1 MSKLISADQ
10 FLQQPVGYGLRA
22 SDKQTPARPLAR
34 VLEMIGSPD
43 AKLTQSIERCRL
55 QYAELECELG
65 LLGFP
70 QNLDR
75 TNPEHDRARKLKAA
89 HVRTKAGLP
98 YFTVSGTWPGEDRR
112 DASQLTHTSLFIA
125 DLDHLSRADLDPADV
140 RAQAADLPYVLA
152 SFISPSGD
160 GVKVIIV
167 MLPAP
172 SPGDRDGH
180 GWCWDQS
187 SEALARDLGIPVD
200 PDPKNRNP
208 LRLCYL
214 PDDPGIHVADEIGP
228 LQSAPKPKAEGKG
241 RRKGKSTTSEHQSG
255 FDPRPAPEEWERA
268 CPDLG
273 LQRTHTGLVGPC
285 PACGGEDRFHVDLAP
300 PHGWGCRRCTDRGET
315 FAPYWAAFPGRRH
328 TGDSRSQNP
337 QGPAPES
344 GDGHMPHPWIHPSDP
359 WDPWRCTPDA
369 DCARTI
375 RRHAGKLLAVEDFDG
390 RITLRV
396 ARRSGT
402 WSRAYADL
410 DRLVVETQIEWAKV
424 ALERL
429 RDPKEVGNIAK
440 WAAKTEAQRG
450 RDDALASAGRVIIE
464 MRERGSLPEA
474 LTQCME
480 WELDADAR
488 YLGVNNGVLDLGAEP
503 GNELLTGM
511 PARRCLVTRSTS
523 VNYRPEAQHDL
534 VDALTAHLDPEDRE
548 YILDALAFSLWARP
562 SRRIYFLCGEHNGG
576 KSTLL
581 AAARSS
587 IGDTAMGGYGMQ
599 IQGHALMRSRFQT
612 PNDHAGNLFG
622 VQNARIGTIS
632 EIPKGRESFNGPL
645 IKQLVGGDGLNLR
658 DVREKSSGTR
668 PARATLFVALNPPDM
683 ERLDSTDRALN
694 DRVYILPYPQLPEK
708 LRDKRVVTQVQ
719 EDPAIREAMIA
730 MMVARC
736 LGKTAPPVPPGS
748 VLDAG
753 MDRHVESIGPVGQW
767 AVTHLVVTLNR
778 RDKITTDDLIE
789 ALGQDVQT
797 DADGLYDGMP
807 RREVLS
813 LIRSV
818 VDGMPAA
825 SVVTVDGRNKRGYI
839 GVRLATPEEV
849 EEREPAET
857 SKENEREEEHG
868 TQTRNPGLKVAVIC
882 LDCGRT
888 DLDENT
894 TECPGCGCTAHSR
907 VPWADFWDR
916 VRASLERER
925 VRRQALSDLEDSLG
939 RPPTMAETSS
949 IEDAFFAARGYA
961 YCASCHD
968 VLDGL
973 TSDAQAPFLCEEC
986 EQYEEYH
993 EEYQEGVPMTS
1004 TDPD

>member
-125 DLDHLSRADLDPADV
+125 DLDHLSRAGLNPADV

-167 MLPAP
+167 MLPSP

-187 SEALARDLGIPVD
+187 SEAMARDLGIPVD

-285 PACGGEDRFHVDLAP
+285 PACGGEDRFHLDLAP

-396 ARRSGT
+396 ARPSGT

-429 RDPKEVGNIAK
+429 RGPKEVGNIAK

-488 YLGVNNGVLDLGAEP
+488 YLGMNNGVLDLDAEP
-503 GNELLTGM
+503 GDELLTGM
-511 PARRCLVTRSTS
+511 PARRCLVTRSTG
-523 VNYRPEAQHDL
+523 VDYRPGARHDL
-534 VDALTAHLDPEDRE
+534 VDSLTAHLDPETRE
-548 YILDALAFSLWARP
+548 HILDALAFGLWARP

-587 IGDTAMGGYGMQ
+587 VGDTALGGYGMQ
-599 IQGHALMRSRFQT
+599 IQGHALLRSRFQT
-612 PNDHAGNLFG
+612 PNDHAGGLFG
-622 VQNARIGTIS
+622 VQDARIGTIS
-632 EIPKGRESFNGPL
+632 EIPEGRESFNTQL
-645 IKQLVGGDGLNLR
+645 IKQLVGGDGLNIR
-658 DVREKSSGTR
+658 NVREKSTGSR
-668 PARATLFVALNPPDM
+668 PARATLFVAVNPPDM
-683 ERLDSTDRALN
+683 DRLNITDPALE
-694 DRVYILPYPQLPEK
+694 DRVCILPYPQIAEK
-708 LRDKRVVTQVQ
+708 LRDKRIVTQVQ
-719 EDPAIREAMIA
+719 EDPAVREAMLA
-730 MMVARC
+730 MLVGRC
-736 LGKTAPPVPPGS
+736 LGKTEPPVPPNS
-748 VLDAG
+748 VVVAG
-753 MDRHVESIGPVGQW
+753 LQRRAENMGPVGRW
-767 AVTHLVVTLNR
+767 ALMHLVVTYR
-778 RDKITTDDLIE
+778 RMDRLTTDGLID
-789 ALGQDVQT
+789 ALGQEVHP
-797 DADGLYDGMP
+797 DASGLYDGLT
-807 RREVLS
+807 RREVLA
-813 LIRSV
+813 LVRDV
-818 VDGMPAA
+818 VAGMPSAK
-825 SVVTVDGRNKRGYI
+825 VMMVDGRNQRGYQ

-849 EEREPAET
+849 ADWEAAEDPDEDEWEESDKAPNR
-857 SKENEREEEHG
+857 SSRL
-868 TQTRNPGLKVAVIC
+868 RVMMVC
-882 LDCGRT
+882 LDCGSC
-888 DLDENT
+888 DLDET
-894 TECPGCGCTAHSR
+894 ALDCPYCGCTQTSTI
-907 VPWADFWDR
+907 PWEEFSDR
-916 VRASLERER
+916 VRASSASMRARYQARYGALDDFEKS
-925 VRRQALSDLEDSLG
+925 VGRQATPDEVAAIEQAFLEEWGFANCTSCGTLVGDLPEDVQD
-939 RPPTMAETSS
+939 E
-949 IEDAFFAARGYA
+949 I
-961 YCASCHD
+961 
-968 VLDGL
+968 
-973 TSDAQAPFLCEEC
+973 LCNEC
-986 EQYEEYH
+986 ND
-993 EEYQEGVPMTS
+993 T
-1004 TDPD
+1004 